1 MSASSG
7 HDLIELPSH
16 CDRAEVH
23 PVAQLHN
30 ALQYLNILEETDD
43 ILILCDIICRSAEV
57 F

>member
-23 PVAQLHN
+23 PVAQLYN